1 MRKLKSFEIN
11 QLIHFGF
18 DPFEVAKSIPENM
31 PVEYYMNRC
40 TFFDLDFEISNSV
53 LIPRV
58 ESEELVERALNCTSN
73 LSTVNFLEVG
83 CGSGAIGISFAL
95 KVKAGGRKFK
105 GFLSDIS
112 DEALKITTRNLQK
125 YELDLKTIR
134 SDLLN
139 EIPIQKFDVILAN
152 LPYIPSQRIAKL
164 EPSVRDFEPHL
175 ALDGGSDGLIHI
187 RKLLKESRNY
197 LGSGGIVLLE
207 VDDSHNQD
215 TTLEF
220 TQEWTIEVERD
231 ENEKIRYWVCKP
243 RA

>member
-40 TFFDLDFEISNSV
+40 TFFGLDFEISDSV

-58 ESEELVERALNCTSN
+58 ESGGLVERALNCTSN
-73 LSTVNFLEVG
+73 HSSVNFLEVG

-95 KVKAGGRKFK
+95 KLKAGGKKFK
-105 GFLSDIS
+105 GVLSDIS
-112 DEALKITTRNLQK
+112 DEALKVTSANMREYK
-125 YELDLKTIR
+125 LDLRTVK
-134 SDLLN
+134 SDLLK

-152 LPYIPSQRIAKL
+152 LPYIPSNRISKL

-175 ALDGGSDGLIHI
+175 ALDGGSDGLMHI
-187 RKLLKESRNY
+187 RKLLNESRIY
-197 LGSGGIVLLE
+197 LGSEGIVLLE

-215 TTLEF
+215 TTMEF
-220 TQEWTIEVERD
+220 TQEWSIEVERD
-231 ENEKIRYWVCKP
+231 ENEKIRYWICKP

>member
-1 MRKLKSFEIN
+1 
-11 QLIHFGF
+11 
-18 DPFEVAKSIPENM
+18 M
-31 PVEYYMNRC
+31 PIEYYMNRC
-40 TFFDLDFEISNSV
+40 TFFGFDFEISNSV
-53 LIPRV
+53 LIPRI
-58 ESEELVERALNCTSN
+58 ESEGLVEHALQCTSN

-95 KVKAGGRKFK
+95 KLKAVGKKFK
-105 GFLSDIS
+105 GVLSDIS

-125 YELDLKTIR
+125 YELDLRIIK

-139 EIPIQKFDVILAN
+139 EIPIQRFDVILAN
-152 LPYIPSQRIAKL
+152 LPYIPTHRISKL

-175 ALDGGSDGLIHI
+175 ALDGGSDGLRLI
-187 RKLLKESRNY
+187 RKLFKESRKY

-207 VDDSHNQD
+207 VDDSHTQD
-215 TTLEF
+215 ATLEF
-220 TQEWTIEVERD
+220 TQEWSIEVERD